1 MSQNETPLSSPT
13 DWVSDHVRRYVDSDG
28 ADGHIMNGVQ
38 CLLLTTRG
46 HKSGQLRRTPLVYG
60 QDGDRFVIIA
70 SRGGNDSHP
79 AWFLN
84 VEADPEV
91 EIQVLA
97 EHHRLRARIAEGEER
112 TAKWKM
118 MVEIFAEFEEYQ
130 KKTSRQ
136 IPVVILEPR

>member
-28 ADGHIMNGVQ
+28 GDGHIMNGVQ